1 MAKYRIPEQFI
12 SGFKEL
18 SSLKKDLTYK
28 ISDILKKL
36 DIGDGPETLA
46 KKLSDIKDLSKFDL
60 SLISFTIFSL
70 ISLAQKENIE
80 HLVNDL
86 TQAYSLKNKEAKKD
100 KITNLKN
107 NLITILNSID
117 KINLTFKAIE
127 LQSEY
132 DKIFTD
138 CRVISDIRLIF
149 LDKLD
154 ESPKQALVIHNLKV
168 EYQQDE
174 KIKESFFT
182 LDLDDLMKLKE
193 QIERAIEKEKII
205 KGKINQEINF
215 IEIKE

>member
-18 SSLKKDLTYK
+18 SSLKKNLTYK

-46 KKLSDIKDLSKFDL
+46 KKLSDIKDLSKLDL

-80 HLVNDL
+80 HLVNNL

-154 ESPKQALVIHNLKV
+154 ESPKQALVIHNLKM

-174 KIKESFFT
+174 KIKESFFA

>member
-1 MAKYRIPEQFI
+1 MAKYIIPEEFI

-18 SSLKKDLTYK
+18 SFLNKDLTYK

-46 KKLSDIKDLSKFDL
+46 KKLSDNKHLSKLDL

-70 ISLAQKENIE
+70 ISLAQKENID
-80 HLVNDL
+80 HLVDNL
-86 TQAYSLKNKEAKKD
+86 TQAYSLQNKEARKD
-100 KITNLKN
+100 EIINLKN

-117 KINLTFKAIE
+117 KINLTFKARK

-149 LDKLD
+149 LDKPY
-154 ESPKQALVIHNLKV
+154 ESPKQAVIIHNLKV
-168 EYQQDE
+168 EYQQNE
-174 KIKESFFT
+174 EIKESFFA
-182 LDLDDLMKLKE
+182 LDLADLKKLKE
-193 QIERAIEKEKII
+193 QIERAIEKENII
-205 KGKINQEINF
+205 KSKINQEITF

>member
-1 MAKYRIPEQFI
+1 MAKYKIPEQFI

-18 SSLKKDLTYK
+18 SSLKKNLTYK

-46 KKLSDIKDLSKFDL
+46 KKLSDIKDLSKLDL

-80 HLVNDL
+80 HLVNNL

-154 ESPKQALVIHNLKV
+154 ESPKQALVIHNLKM

-174 KIKESFFT
+174 KIKESFFA

>member
-1 MAKYRIPEQFI
+1 MAKYIIPEEFI

-18 SSLKKDLTYK
+18 SFLKKDLTDK
-28 ISDILKKL
+28 ISDILKKM

-46 KKLSDIKDLSKFDL
+46 KKLSDNKHLSKLDL
-60 SLISFTIFSL
+60 SLISLTIFSL
-70 ISLAQKENIE
+70 ISLAQKENID
-80 HLVNDL
+80 HLVDDL
-86 TQAYSLKNKEAKKD
+86 TQAYSFQKKEVQKD
-100 KITNLKN
+100 EITNLKN

-117 KINLTFKAIE
+117 KINLTFKAKE
-127 LQSEY
+127 LQLEH

-138 CRVISDIRLIF
+138 CRVISDVRLIF

-174 KIKESFFT
+174 KIKESFFA
-182 LDLDDLMKLKE
+182 LDLDDLKKLKE
-193 QIERAIEKEKII
+193 QIERAIEKENII
-205 KGKINQEINF
+205 KRKINQEITF

>member
-1 MAKYRIPEQFI
+1 MAKYKIPEQFI

-36 DIGDGPETLA
+36 DIGDGPETLV
-46 KKLSDIKDLSKFDL
+46 KKLSDIKRLSKSDL

-70 ISLAQKENIE
+70 ISLVQKENID
-80 HLVNDL
+80 HLVDDL
-86 TQAYSLKNKEAKKD
+86 TQAYSLQNKEAQND
-100 KITNLKN
+100 EIINLKN

-117 KINLTFKAIE
+117 KINLTLKARK

-149 LDKLD
+149 SDKLD
-154 ESPKQALVIHNLKV
+154 ESPKQAVIIHNLKV
-168 EYQQDE
+168 EYEQDE
-174 KIKESFFT
+174 EIKESFFA
-182 LDLDDLMKLKE
+182 LDLDDLKKLKE
-193 QIERAIEKEKII
+193 QIERAIEKENII
-205 KGKINQEINF
+205 KNKINRGINF

>member
-46 KKLSDIKDLSKFDL
+46 KKLSDIKDLSKLDL

-154 ESPKQALVIHNLKV
+154 ESPKQALVIHNLKM

-174 KIKESFFT
+174 KIKESFFA

>member
-46 KKLSDIKDLSKFDL
+46 KKLSDIKDLSKLDL

>member
-1 MAKYRIPEQFI
+1 MANYKIPEQFI
-12 SGFKEL
+12 PGFKEL

-28 ISDILKKL
+28 VSDVLKKL

-46 KKLSDIKDLSKFDL
+46 KKLSDIKHLSKSDL

-80 HLVNDL
+80 HLVDGL
-86 TQAYSLKNKEAKKD
+86 TQAYSLENKEAQED
-100 KITNLKN
+100 EITNLKN
-107 NLITILNSID
+107 NLIIILNSID
-117 KINLTFKAIE
+117 KINLTFKAKI

-149 LDKLD
+149 LDKLN

-168 EYQQDE
+168 EYQQNE
-174 KIKESFFT
+174 KIKESFFA
-182 LDLDDLMKLKE
+182 LDLDDLIMLKE